1 MAKDYDSQS
10 IEVLSGL
17 DPVRKR
23 PGMYTDTASPN
34 HLIQEVV
41 DNSIDEAL
49 AGHCST
55 IKVILAK
62 DGIISVIDDGR
73 GMPTDKHPE
82 HKVSGVELIMCKLH
96 AGAKF
101 SGEDYNFSGGLHGVG
116 VSVVNALS
124 ENLEVRVK
132 RDSKE
137 HQIIFSNGDK
147 VSELKE
153 IGEVGLRNTGTSI
166 TFKPNPDYFEN
177 IEIQV
182 FLDKGLSQ
190 QQLGDLRKNLAERPF
205 VLHTEDSV
213 YLRFISNKE
222 AAETF
227 IQNTGEDFTQFLEDN
242 PLRDSYVFSVSEE
255 FQSSEQLTLIAK
267 ELETQPGV
275 FEVSYMTD
283 LVDSI
288 NKNLFKV
295 SLIMGGFILILIVT
309 VIMLINNTIRL
320 ALFSQRFLIR
330 SMQLVGATRG
340 FIRKPFLIRAFLFGV
355 LAGILASG
363 ILYALL
369 EYTKGNIE
377 GFASLQNT
385 ELMLLLFVGLTVT
398 GGFLSG
404 ISTLR
409 SVNKYLNMSLDELY

>member
-1 MAKDYDSQS
+1 MANPARTKKQLGYFKFGS
-10 IEVLSGL
+10 VLFSTTLSLFIVGL
-17 DPVRKR
+17 F
-23 PGMYTDTASPN
+23 GII
-34 HLIQEVV
+34 LIQA
-41 DNSIDEAL
+41 SSLTKMI
-49 AGHCST
+49 
-55 IKVILAK
+55 
-62 DGIISVIDDGR
+62 R
-73 GMPTDKHPE
+73 
-82 HKVSGVELIMCKLH
+82 
-96 AGAKF
+96 
-101 SGEDYNFSGGLHGVG
+101 
-116 VSVVNALS
+116 
-124 ENLEVRVK
+124 
-132 RDSKE
+132 
-137 HQIIFSNGDK
+137 
-147 VSELKE
+147 
-153 IGEVGLRNTGTSI
+153 
-166 TFKPNPDYFEN
+166 EN

-182 FLDKGLSQ
+182 FLDKELSQ
-190 QQLGDLRKNLAERPF
+190 KQLDDLRKNLAQRPF
-205 VLHTEDSV
+205 VLNTEDSLH
-213 YLRFISNKE
+213 LRFVSNKE

-227 IQNTGEDFTQFLEDN
+227 IKNTGEDFTKFLEDN
-242 PLRDSYVFSVSEE
+242 PLRDSYLFSVSEE

-267 ELETQPGV
+267 DLEGMPGV

-340 FIRKPFLIRAFLFGV
+340 FIRKPFIVRAFFFGI

-377 GFASLQNT
+377 GFAALQNT
-385 ELMLLLFVGLTVT
+385 EMMLLLFAGLIVT

>member
-1 MAKDYDSQS
+1 MANPAKTKKQLGYFKFGS
-10 IEVLSGL
+10 VLFSTTLSLFIVGL
-17 DPVRKR
+17 F
-23 PGMYTDTASPN
+23 GII
-34 HLIQEVV
+34 LIQA
-41 DNSIDEAL
+41 SSLTKMI
-49 AGHCST
+49 
-55 IKVILAK
+55 
-62 DGIISVIDDGR
+62 R
-73 GMPTDKHPE
+73 
-82 HKVSGVELIMCKLH
+82 
-96 AGAKF
+96 
-101 SGEDYNFSGGLHGVG
+101 
-116 VSVVNALS
+116 
-124 ENLEVRVK
+124 
-132 RDSKE
+132 
-137 HQIIFSNGDK
+137 
-147 VSELKE
+147 
-153 IGEVGLRNTGTSI
+153 
-166 TFKPNPDYFEN
+166 EN

-190 QQLGDLRKNLAERPF
+190 QQLGDLRKDLAKKPF
-205 VLHTEDSV
+205 VLQTEDSV

-227 IQNTGEDFTQFLEDN
+227 IQNTGEDFTKFLEDN

-363 ILYALL
+363 ILYAIL

>member
-1 MAKDYDSQS
+1 MANPAKAKKQLGYFKFGS
-10 IEVLSGL
+10 VLFSTTLSLFIVGL
-17 DPVRKR
+17 F
-23 PGMYTDTASPN
+23 GII
-34 HLIQEVV
+34 LIQA
-41 DNSIDEAL
+41 SSLTKMI
-49 AGHCST
+49 
-55 IKVILAK
+55 
-62 DGIISVIDDGR
+62 R
-73 GMPTDKHPE
+73 
-82 HKVSGVELIMCKLH
+82 
-96 AGAKF
+96 
-101 SGEDYNFSGGLHGVG
+101 
-116 VSVVNALS
+116 
-124 ENLEVRVK
+124 
-132 RDSKE
+132 
-137 HQIIFSNGDK
+137 
-147 VSELKE
+147 
-153 IGEVGLRNTGTSI
+153 
-166 TFKPNPDYFEN
+166 EN

-190 QQLGDLRKNLAERPF
+190 KQLTDIRKNLSERPF

-213 YLRFISNKE
+213 YLRFISDKE

-227 IQNTGEDFTQFLEDN
+227 IENTGEDFTKFLEDN

-275 FEVSYMTD
+275 FEISYMTD

-340 FIRKPFLIRAFLFGV
+340 FIRKPFLIRALLFGI
-355 LAGILASG
+355 LAGILASA
-363 ILYALL
+363 ILFALL

-385 ELMLLLFVGLTVT
+385 ELMLLLFAGLIIS
-398 GGFLSG
+398 GGCLSG

>member
-1 MAKDYDSQS
+1 MANPAKAKKQLGYFKFGS
-10 IEVLSGL
+10 VLFSTTLSLFIVGL
-17 DPVRKR
+17 F
-23 PGMYTDTASPN
+23 GII
-34 HLIQEVV
+34 LIQA
-41 DNSIDEAL
+41 SSLTKMI
-49 AGHCST
+49 
-55 IKVILAK
+55 
-62 DGIISVIDDGR
+62 R
-73 GMPTDKHPE
+73 
-82 HKVSGVELIMCKLH
+82 
-96 AGAKF
+96 
-101 SGEDYNFSGGLHGVG
+101 
-116 VSVVNALS
+116 
-124 ENLEVRVK
+124 
-132 RDSKE
+132 
-137 HQIIFSNGDK
+137 
-147 VSELKE
+147 
-153 IGEVGLRNTGTSI
+153 
-166 TFKPNPDYFEN
+166 EN

-227 IQNTGEDFTQFLEDN
+227 IQNTGEDFTKLLEDN

>member
-1 MAKDYDSQS
+1 MANPAKAKKQLGYFKFGS
-10 IEVLSGL
+10 VLFSTTLSLFIVGL
-17 DPVRKR
+17 F
-23 PGMYTDTASPN
+23 GII
-34 HLIQEVV
+34 LIQA
-41 DNSIDEAL
+41 SSLTKMI
-49 AGHCST
+49 
-55 IKVILAK
+55 
-62 DGIISVIDDGR
+62 R
-73 GMPTDKHPE
+73 
-82 HKVSGVELIMCKLH
+82 
-96 AGAKF
+96 
-101 SGEDYNFSGGLHGVG
+101 
-116 VSVVNALS
+116 
-124 ENLEVRVK
+124 
-132 RDSKE
+132 
-137 HQIIFSNGDK
+137 
-147 VSELKE
+147 
-153 IGEVGLRNTGTSI
+153 
-166 TFKPNPDYFEN
+166 EN

-190 QQLGDLRKNLAERPF
+190 QQLAELRKDLAKKPF
-205 VLHTEDSV
+205 VLQKEDSV

-227 IQNTGEDFTQFLEDN
+227 IKNTGEDFTKFLEDN

-355 LAGILASG
+355 LAGVLASG

-409 SVNKYLNMSLDELY
+409 AVNKYLNMSLDELY

>member
-1 MAKDYDSQS
+1 MANPAKAKKQLGYFKFGS
-10 IEVLSGL
+10 VLFSTTLSLFIVGL
-17 DPVRKR
+17 F
-23 PGMYTDTASPN
+23 GII
-34 HLIQEVV
+34 LIQA
-41 DNSIDEAL
+41 SSLTKMI
-49 AGHCST
+49 
-55 IKVILAK
+55 
-62 DGIISVIDDGR
+62 R
-73 GMPTDKHPE
+73 
-82 HKVSGVELIMCKLH
+82 
-96 AGAKF
+96 
-101 SGEDYNFSGGLHGVG
+101 
-116 VSVVNALS
+116 
-124 ENLEVRVK
+124 
-132 RDSKE
+132 
-137 HQIIFSNGDK
+137 
-147 VSELKE
+147 
-153 IGEVGLRNTGTSI
+153 
-166 TFKPNPDYFEN
+166 EN

-340 FIRKPFLIRAFLFGV
+340 FIRKPFLLRAFLFGV

>member
-1 MAKDYDSQS
+1 MANPAKAKKQLGYFKFGS
-10 IEVLSGL
+10 VLFSTTLSLFIVGL
-17 DPVRKR
+17 F
-23 PGMYTDTASPN
+23 GII
-34 HLIQEVV
+34 LIQA
-41 DNSIDEAL
+41 SSLTKMI
-49 AGHCST
+49 
-55 IKVILAK
+55 
-62 DGIISVIDDGR
+62 R
-73 GMPTDKHPE
+73 
-82 HKVSGVELIMCKLH
+82 
-96 AGAKF
+96 
-101 SGEDYNFSGGLHGVG
+101 
-116 VSVVNALS
+116 
-124 ENLEVRVK
+124 
-132 RDSKE
+132 
-137 HQIIFSNGDK
+137 
-147 VSELKE
+147 
-153 IGEVGLRNTGTSI
+153 
-166 TFKPNPDYFEN
+166 EN

-190 QQLGDLRKNLAERPF
+190 QQLGDLRKDLAKKPF
-205 VLHTEDSV
+205 VLQTEDSV

-227 IQNTGEDFTQFLEDN
+227 IQNTGEDFTKFLEDN

-295 SLIMGGFILILIVT
+295 SLIMGGFILILIIT

-363 ILYALL
+363 ILYSLL
-369 EYTKGNIE
+369 EYTKENIE

>member
-1 MAKDYDSQS
+1 MANPAKAKKQLGYFKFGS
-10 IEVLSGL
+10 VLFSTTLSLFIVGL
-17 DPVRKR
+17 F
-23 PGMYTDTASPN
+23 GII
-34 HLIQEVV
+34 LIQA
-41 DNSIDEAL
+41 SSLTKMI
-49 AGHCST
+49 
-55 IKVILAK
+55 
-62 DGIISVIDDGR
+62 R
-73 GMPTDKHPE
+73 
-82 HKVSGVELIMCKLH
+82 
-96 AGAKF
+96 
-101 SGEDYNFSGGLHGVG
+101 
-116 VSVVNALS
+116 
-124 ENLEVRVK
+124 
-132 RDSKE
+132 
-137 HQIIFSNGDK
+137 
-147 VSELKE
+147 
-153 IGEVGLRNTGTSI
+153 
-166 TFKPNPDYFEN
+166 EN

-190 QQLGDLRKNLAERPF
+190 KQLTDIRKNLSERPF

-213 YLRFISNKE
+213 YLRFISDKE

-227 IQNTGEDFTQFLEDN
+227 IENTGEDFTKFLEDN

-255 FQSSEQLTLIAK
+255 FQSSEQLALIAK

-275 FEVSYMTD
+275 FEISYMTD

-340 FIRKPFLIRAFLFGV
+340 FIRKPFLVRAFFFGV
-355 LAGILASG
+355 LAGVLASA
-363 ILYALL
+363 ILFALL

-385 ELMLLLFVGLTVT
+385 ELMLLLFAGLIIS
-398 GGFLSG
+398 GGCLSG